1 MSRAEGPGTE
11 VPGTEAPRAGAPWAA
26 ERAPRA
32 GVPSAVRA
40 PSPLWSFGLLRS
52 ELLITFRRWRT
63 LALLGVLA
71 AVPVLVGIA
80 VKIETSDGASFGG
93 GGGGGGG
100 GGAGPAFISQI
111 SNNGLFLVFTAL
123 AATLPFFLP
132 MAVGVVAGDAIA
144 GEASAGT
151 LRYLLVAPAG
161 RTRLLLTKYA
171 TVIAFCL
178 AATLVVAV
186 SALAVGAL
194 LFPVGELTTIS
205 GTRITYAEGLGR
217 ALLIALVV
225 AASLVGVAALGLF
238 VSTLTGSGIAAM
250 ATTVGLLITVQI
262 LDQIPQLDALRPYFF
277 SHYWLSFADLMREPV
292 YWDDLVKNLGLQ
304 ALYAAVFGS
313 AAWARFTTKDITS

>member
-1 MSRAEGPGTE
+1 MSRAE
-11 VPGTEAPRAGAPWAA
+11 V
-26 ERAPRA
+26 
-32 GVPSAVRA
+32 VDNVR
-40 PSPLWSFGLLRS
+40 PVSRLWTFGLLRD
-52 ELLITFRRWRT
+52 ELATTFRRWRT
-63 LALLGVLA
+63 LALLAVLA
-71 AVPVLVGIA
+71 GVPVLVGIA
-80 VKIETSDGASFGG
+80 VKIETGDGSSPGG
-93 GGGGGGG
+93 GGGGGG
-100 GGAGPAFISQI
+100 PAFIAQV

-161 RTRLLLTKYA
+161 RSRLLLTKYA
-171 TVIAFCL
+171 TVVLFCL

-186 SALAVGAL
+186 SALAIGAL
-194 LFPVGELTTIS
+194 LFPLGDLTTIS
-205 GTRITYAEGLGR
+205 GTRIGFAEGLGR

-225 AASLVGVAALGLF
+225 AASLIGVAALGLF
-238 VSTLTGSGIAAM
+238 VSTLTQSGIAAM

-262 LDQIPQLDALRPYFF
+262 LDQIPQLHALQPYFF

-292 YWDDLVKNLGLQ
+292 YWDEAAKNLGLQ

-313 AAWARFTTKDITS
+313 AAWARFTTQDVTA

>member
-1 MSRAEGPGTE
+1 MSRADTSRAE
-11 VPGTEAPRAGAPWAA
+11 VPS
-26 ERAPRA
+26 
-32 GVPSAVRA
+32 VVRA

-63 LALLGVLA
+63 LALLGVLG

-80 VKIETSDGASFGG
+80 VKIETSDGASFGE
-93 GGGGGGG
+93 GGGGG

-132 MAVGVVAGDAIA
+132 MAIGVVAGDAIA
-144 GEASAGT
+144 GEANAGT

-262 LDQIPQLDALRPYFF
+262 LDQIPQLDALQPYFF

-313 AAWARFTTKDITS
+313 AAWARFTAKDITS

>member
-1 MSRAEGPGTE
+1 MSRAEARLPAR
-11 VPGTEAPRAGAPWAA
+11 VPG
-26 ERAPRA
+26 
-32 GVPSAVRA
+32 
-40 PSPLWSFGLLRS
+40 PLWSLGLLRS
-52 ELLITFRRWRT
+52 ELSVTFRRWRT

-80 VKIETSDGASFGG
+80 VRIETSDGSSLGPGG
-93 GGGGGGG
+93 GGGG
-100 GGAGPAFISQI
+100 GPAFISQI

-186 SALAVGAL
+186 SALLVGAL
-194 LFPVGELTTIS
+194 LFPVGDLITIS
-205 GTRITYAEGLGR
+205 GTRISYAEGLGR

-225 AASLVGVAALGLF
+225 AASLIGVAALGLF

-262 LDQIPQLDALRPYFF
+262 LDQIPQLDAVQPYFF

-292 YWDDLVKNLGLQ
+292 YWDDLTRNLGLQ

-313 AAWARFTTKDITS
+313 AAWARFTTKDITA

>member
-1 MSRAEGPGTE
+1 QGVDQAGLEDRARAEVALDLVAE
-11 VPGTEAPRAGAPWAA
+11 GAEEAA
-26 ERAPRA
+26 E
-32 GVPSAVRA
+32 V
-40 PSPLWSFGLLRS
+40 
-52 ELLITFRRWRT
+52 
-63 LALLGVLA
+63 A
-71 AVPVLVGIA
+71 AA
-80 VKIETSDGASFGG
+80 RGARGQ
-93 GGGGGGG
+93 
-100 GGAGPAFISQI
+100 A
-111 SNNGLFLVFTAL
+111 LFLVFTAL

-144 GEASAGT
+144 GESSAGT

-194 LFPVGELTTIS
+194 LFPLGDLVTIS
-205 GTRITYAEGLGR
+205 GTRIGYAEGLGR

-262 LDQIPQLDALRPYFF
+262 LDQIPQLHALQPYFF

-292 YWDDLVKNLGLQ
+292 YWDDLLKNLGLQ

-313 AAWARFTTKDITS
+313 AAWARFTSKDITA

>member
-1 MSRAEGPGTE
+1 MSRAETYAA
-11 VPGTEAPRAGAPWAA
+11 TGAAA
-26 ERAPRA
+26 RAPRA
-32 GVPSAVRA
+32 
-40 PSPLWSFGLLRS
+40 LWSLGLLRN
-52 ELLITFRRWRT
+52 ELLTTFRRWRT
-63 LALLGVLA
+63 LALLAVLA
-71 AVPVLVGIA
+71 AVPVLVGVA
-80 VKIETSDGASFGG
+80 VRIETGGGDPAGG
-93 GGGGGGG
+93 GGGG
-100 GGAGPAFISQI
+100 GPAFISQI
-111 SNNGLFLVFTAL
+111 TDNGLFLVFTAF

-132 MAVGVVAGDAIA
+132 MAIGVVAGDAIA

-171 TVIAFCL
+171 TVLVFCL

-186 SALAVGAL
+186 SALATGAL
-194 LFPVGELTTIS
+194 LFPLGDLTTIS
-205 GTRITYAEGLGR
+205 GTRIGFAEGLLR

-262 LDQIPQLDALRPYFF
+262 LDQIPQLHALQPYFF
-277 SHYWLSFADLMREPV
+277 SHYWLSFADLLREPV
-292 YWDDLVKNLGLQ
+292 YWDDLLRNLGLQ

-313 AAWARFTTKDITS
+313 AAWARFTAKDITA

>member
-1 MSRAEGPGTE
+1 MSRAETGNVPVARAETPG
-11 VPGTEAPRAGAPWAA
+11 
-26 ERAPRA
+26 
-32 GVPSAVRA
+32 AVRT
-40 PSPLWSFGLLRS
+40 PSPLWSLGLLRS

-80 VKIETSDGASFGG
+80 VKIETSDGSSSFGG
-93 GGGGGGG
+93 GGGGGGE
-100 GGAGPAFISQI
+100 GPAFISQI

-144 GEASAGT
+144 GESGAGT

-194 LFPVGELTTIS
+194 LFPLGDLITIS
-205 GTRITYAEGLGR
+205 GTRIGYAEGLGR

-225 AASLVGVAALGLF
+225 AASLVGLAALGLF

-262 LDQIPQLDALRPYFF
+262 LDQIPQLHALQPYFF

-313 AAWARFTTKDITS
+313 AAWARFTAKDITA